1 MRQSS
6 SKAIFAEKGM
16 RLVRSWETMML
27 LAESNKPLTTQEINE
42 MVHRH
47 YPFSLNQCN
56 VQTTNEDL
64 KTLQKCGFP
73 LCRFD
78 QDGQEIPFTDE
89 PGRGRYKNTTWC
101 LRNPA
106 RSKEAEIPFL
116 RQPTVSDVLSISL
129 CRALLKD
136 EIPSQYPFRRTMA
149 KVLEEL
155 QLQLFRKLRREG
167 GKDVRLHN
175 RIRNLG
181 REYVGKTVNSAIWE
195 TVIHAIANHTVMEAE
210 YTNRE
215 NEAGKGLIAPL
226 SVWFAEGRAYLLA
239 VDLESDVIKVWR
251 LDRFTAMCPAPSK
264 QAPQIAE
271 EEIEQAMR
279 QSFKGYVAT
288 PEQITLLVKA
298 RAAYL
303 FREFK
308 YHESQLLQ
316 EQPDGDLIV
325 TMECSTG
332 WGFEEWLL
340 GLGEFVTVLKP
351 GRLRHCLRQRIQK
364 MAALYQSQNNQEE
377 LHNGNGDSP
386 RPEGL

>member
-1 MRQSS
+1 MKTTS

-16 RLVRSWETMML
+16 RLVRSWETLML

-42 MVHRH
+42 TVHRH
-47 YPFSLNQCN
+47 YPFSLNQCS

-89 PGRGRYKNTTWC
+89 PGRGRYKKTTWR
-101 LRNPA
+101 LRNSA
-106 RSKEAEIPFL
+106 TQMEADIPFL
-116 RQPTVSDVLSISL
+116 CQPTVSDVLSISL

-136 EIPSQYPFRRTMA
+136 EIPGQYPFRRTMA

-155 QLQLFRKLRREG
+155 QIQLFRKLRRES
-167 GKDVRLHN
+167 GKDLRLHN
-175 RIRNLG
+175 KIRKLG
-181 REYVGKTVNSAIWE
+181 REYIGKLVNNDIWE
-195 TVIHAIANHTVMEAE
+195 TVVNAIAHHGMVEAE

-215 NEAGKGLIAPL
+215 GEMNQVAVFPL
-226 SVWFAEGRAYLLA
+226 SAWFAEGRAYLLA
-239 VDLESDVIKVWR
+239 VESDTDIIKVWR
-251 LDRFTAMCPAPSK
+251 LDRFSAMSPTLNK
-264 QAPQIAE
+264 QVSQISE
-271 EEIEQAMR
+271 EDIEHAMR
-279 QSFKGYVAT
+279 QSFKGYIST
-288 PEQITLLVKA
+288 PEKISIQVNS

-308 YHESQLLQ
+308 YHESQQLQ
-316 EQPDGDLIV
+316 EQPDGSLTV

-340 GLGEFVTVLKP
+340 SLGEFVTVLHP
-351 GRLRHCLRQRIQK
+351 DSLRHRLQQRIIK
-364 MAALYQSQNNQEE
+364 MAELYQRQDIQQEKTD
-377 LHNGNGDSP
+377 NGY
-386 RPEGL
+386 

>member
-1 MRQSS
+1 MNKTP

-56 VQTTNEDL
+56 VQTTSEDL

-78 QDGQEIPFTDE
+78 QDGQEISFTDE

-106 RSKEAEIPFL
+106 KSQDVDIPFL

-155 QLQLFRKLRREG
+155 QLQLFRKLRHEG
-167 GKDVRLHN
+167 GKDVRLYN
-175 RIRNLG
+175 KIRNLG
-181 REYVGKTVNSAIWE
+181 REYVGKTVNSKIWE
-195 TVIHAIANHTVMEAE
+195 TVIHTIANHTVVEAE

-215 NEAGKGLIAPL
+215 NETGKGFIAPL

-239 VDLESDVIKVWR
+239 VDLETDAFKVWR
-251 LDRFTAMCPAPSK
+251 LDRFTAMEPAPSK

-288 PEQITLLVKA
+288 PEQVKLLVKA
-298 RAAYL
+298 RATYL

-308 YHESQLLQ
+308 YHESQQLQ

-325 TMECSTG
+325 TMECATG

-351 GRLRHCLRQRIQK
+351 VGLSHSLQQRIKK
-364 MAALYQSQNNQEE
+364 MADLYQQKENQQE
-377 LHNGNGDSP
+377 
-386 RPEGL
+386 